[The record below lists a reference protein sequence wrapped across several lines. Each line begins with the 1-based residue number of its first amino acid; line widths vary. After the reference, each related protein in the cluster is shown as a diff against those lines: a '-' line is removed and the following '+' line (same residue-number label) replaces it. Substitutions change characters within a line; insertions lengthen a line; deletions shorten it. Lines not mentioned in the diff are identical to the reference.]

1 MRGIMWKTRLI
12 ASVVLCAGFGVGW
25 FVYSS
30 QIHGTWPFRLGL
42 DLSGGTQLVYKANL
56 DAITSGDVGDSMQAL
71 RDTIE
76 RRVNIFGVTEPIVQ
90 TETGG
95 TLAGE
100 PQQRLVV
107 ELPGVTDT
115 QKAIAM
121 IGQTPV
127 LEFRLLKPGA
137 TAPEEGK
144 PVPNVN
150 ELFESATVTGKNV
163 SRAELRFGNGGGTLS
178 NEPVVILHFNAEGT
192 KLFGDLTKANVGKI
206 FGIFLDG
213 VPISEPVIREAI
225 PDGTA
230 VISGTFTPDAAREL
244 VRNLNY
250 GALPVPIELIGTETE
265 SSIQGKEAILQ
276 DMKAG
281 LWSVGAVILF
291 MLLWYRL
298 PGLVAALALLIYV
311 SLMLGIFKVLPTM
324 TLSAAGIAGFILS
337 VGMAVDANILIFERI
352 KEERRAGK
360 DMRDAIH
367 DGFSR
372 AWPSIRDS
380 NISSMITAVILYW
393 LGTAAPVKGFA
404 LVFGLGVLVS
414 MLTAISVSRTFL
426 FALGIKAQGGLA
438 RFLFGSGIGA

>member
-1 MRGIMWKTRLI
+1 MWKTRLI
-12 ASVVLCAGFGVGW
+12 AFCLLVAGFAIGW
-25 FVYSS
+25 FVYSTQKS
-30 QIHGTWPFRLGL
+30 GSWPFRLGL

-56 DAITSGDVGDSMQAL
+56 SSIPPSDVKDSMQAL
-71 RDTIE
+71 RDTVE

-95 TLAGE
+95 ALAGE

-127 LEFRLLKPGA
+127 LEFRLLKKDVV
-137 TAPEEGK
+137 APEEGK
-144 PVPNVN
+144 PVPNADA
-150 ELFESATVTGKNV
+150 LFEPASVTGKHV
-163 SRAELRFGNGGGTLS
+163 SRAELRFGNGSGSLA
-178 NEPVVILHFNAEGT
+178 NEPVVVLHFNSEGT
-192 KLFGDLTKANVGKI
+192 KLFASLTRDNVGKV

-213 VPISEPVIREAI
+213 IPISEPVIREAI

-230 VISGTFTPDAAREL
+230 VISGTFTPDTAREL

-265 SSIQGKEAILQ
+265 SSILGKEAITQ
-276 DMKAG
+276 DIKAG
-281 LWSVGAVILF
+281 LMSIGAVVLF
-291 MLLWYRL
+291 MLVWYRL
-298 PGLVAALALLIYV
+298 PGLVAATALLIYV
-311 SLMLGIFKVLPTM
+311 AVMLAIFKVLPSM

-352 KEERRAGK
+352 KEERRGGK
-360 DMRDAIH
+360 DMKEAIH
-367 DGFSR
+367 DGFKR

-404 LVFGLGVLVS
+404 LVFGLGVLIS

-426 FALGIKAQGGLA
+426 FALGLKGQDGLV
-438 RFLFGSGIGA
+438 RFLFGSGVNS